1 MANAATASSTPQ
13 AQQELSLL
21 KIYTVYRVIISIT
34 LLGAFLFAPLNA
46 VFLGSLKPQMFF
58 YGMVTYLA
66 FNLIGLLV
74 ILPKS
79 TQLSRKHLFLNFFV
93 DIFAIS
99 WCMDASGGVPNGLQ
113 LLLIVTIAAGSI
125 MLPKQLSLLLAAIAT
140 ICVLADT
147 IILVN
152 ELVIPD
158 TTFVTAGLVGGIL
171 FITAVLIQYLAEK
184 IRGSQQ
190 LAEQRALDVSKLQQ
204 LNQQIVERMRTGIIV
219 CNQDG
224 LVLLANNAAVEL
236 LGDKSLQQV
245 TRQTSG
251 SLPAILKEHFNNW
264 HQFPNYRT
272 PPIHMD
278 LSAREV
284 QISFTAISHEAN
296 ADTLIFLEDNRKL
309 VQRAQ
314 QMKLASLGR
323 LTASI
328 AHEIRN
334 PLGAI
339 SHAAQ
344 LLNESDQLDK
354 ADLRLCE
361 IIQNHSRRMN
371 KVIENVLQ
379 LSSRSA
385 PNPEHLDLTTWLQQ
399 FIDEFEYIGS
409 NDWRIELTTSGD
421 RLTSL
426 IDSSQLSQVVTNLS
440 QNGLRYSQSET
451 GNAHLQFNLHLH
463 PTTQLP
469 VLDVIDFGP
478 GINHDDIQHIFE
490 PFYTTDPKGS
500 GLGLY
505 ISRELCEANEARLDY
520 IRTDEGK
527 SCFRISF
534 PHPDRQISHESPE
547 L

>member
-1 MANAATASSTPQ
+1 MANAASIKNQTQS
-13 AQQELSLL
+13 QQELSLL
-21 KIYTVYRVIISIT
+21 KIYTVYRVIISLA
-34 LLGAFLFAPLNA
+34 LLGVFLFSPFNS
-46 VFLGSLKPQMFF
+46 VFLGSLKPEFFF
-58 YGMVTYLA
+58 YGITAYLA
-66 FNLIGLLV
+66 FNLIGLFV

-79 TQLSRKHLFLNFFV
+79 KQLTTQQLFLNFMV
-93 DIFAIS
+93 DIAAIA

-125 MLPKQLSLLLAAIAT
+125 MLSKQLSLLLAAMASIT
-140 ICVLADT
+140 VLTDT

-152 ELVIPD
+152 QRVISD
-158 TTFVTAGLVGGIL
+158 TSFVTAGLVGGIL
-171 FITAVLIQYLAEK
+171 FITALIIQYLAER
-184 IRGSQQ
+184 IRGSQK
-190 LAEQRALDVSKLQQ
+190 LAEQRAIDVSKLQQ

-219 CNQDG
+219 CDQTG
-224 LVLLANNAAVEL
+224 MILLANKAAGEL
-236 LGDKSLQQV
+236 LGDRDLQQS
-245 TRQTSG
+245 TALTHHA
-251 SLPAILKEHFNNW
+251 LPAVLMEHFNNW
-264 HQFPNYRT
+264 HQFPQYRT
-272 PPIHMD
+272 PPLHID
-278 LSAREV
+278 ASTRELQV
-284 QISFTAISHEAN
+284 SFTAISHETE

-309 VQRAQ
+309 AQRAQ

-385 PNPEHLDLTTWLQQ
+385 PNPELINLKTWLQQ
-399 FIDEFEYIGS
+399 FIEEFEFIGS
-409 NDWRIELTTSGD
+409 PDWQIELVCDKVGPNT
-421 RLTSL
+421 LM
-426 IDSSQLSQVVTNLS
+426 DSSQFNQVITNLS
-440 QNGLRYSQSET
+440 QNGLRYSLQQT
-451 GNAHLQFNLHLH
+451 GFATLQFRLHTH
-463 PTTQLP
+463 PVTQLP
-469 VLDVIDFGP
+469 ILDVIDFGP
-478 GINHDDIQHIFE
+478 GIIDADIDHIFE

-520 IRTDEGK
+520 IRTAEGH

-534 PHPDRQISHESPE
+534 PHPDRQISPE
-547 L
+547 